1 MTSTPAPQAKAAAM
15 ASTSAATTPIANP
28 AVGTGAPAHAELTGG
43 AQAGSEGSVV
53 PFLSAAAY
61 AKIAREVAKYPPDQ
75 KQAAVMAA
83 LSIAQFE
90 RGWMSPEVIE
100 DVANTLGMP
109 PIAVH
114 EVASFYTMYNTAPVG
129 RFKLTVCTNLP
140 CALRHA
146 DRAAQYL
153 QRELG
158 VGFGQTTADG
168 MFTLRE
174 GECMGACAD
183 APVLLVNDTR
193 MESFCDEAKIDGLLG
208 ELRVL
213 APQVKPGNRVD

>member
-1 MTSTPAPQAKAAAM
+1 M
-15 ASTSAATTPIANP
+15 
-28 AVGTGAPAHAELTGG
+28 
-43 AQAGSEGSVV
+43 
-53 PFLSAAAY
+53 
-61 AKIAREVAKYPPDQ
+61 R
-75 KQAAVMAA
+75 
-83 LSIAQFE
+83 
-90 RGWMSPEVIE
+90 
-100 DVANTLGMP
+100 
-109 PIAVH
+109 
-114 EVASFYTMYNTAPVG
+114 VASEHPSRIRIPSCDRRAQDFLEEDRLAPVG

-208 ELRVL
+208 ELRAL